1 MLIDDTV
8 HLNYILTVL
17 FCFGIVVFFL
27 PVGFI
32 SYWKSGVEVFE
43 YNGEFTCFSLHSI
56 GFASCSLSLYC

>member
-17 FCFGIVVFFL
+17 L
-27 PVGFI
+27 PVGFV
-32 SYWKSGVEVFE
+32 SYWKSGVEVFD

-56 GFASCSLSLYC
+56 GFASCSLSLYF